1 MPRGIRNKL
10 AMFQH
15 VIHMSSRLINVLS
28 WGWSNYERGTA
39 IGKWQTQNCLG
50 TKTIIIIAFN
60 VQKQKIKGHRC
71 GGPAEQGS
79 VGGVLIDYAATIREA
94 INNTWPGSHAC
105 SLRLRTWGQHW
116 RQVLLVSSI
125 VLHCPPGVDNLNGS
139 AKRVMGLGQ
148 GSFWALVQRGSWPG
162 IAGPH
167 NCHTKISFGKPF
179 PYKTP
184 ATFLMRV
191 GQPPRIISLVKC
203 QKDGR
208 ARDMCSQHNDDDDHQ
223 PTEINYPETWICR
236 NFTRRL
242 QFRWSVSCVSGLLCE
257 ELNSINEMVN
267 AKKLTIKGSGL

>member
-148 GSFWALVQRGSWPG
+148 GSFWAQFSG
-162 IAGPH
+162 
-167 NCHTKISFGKPF
+167 
-179 PYKTP
+179 
-184 ATFLMRV
+184 
-191 GQPPRIISLVKC
+191 
-203 QKDGR
+203 
-208 ARDMCSQHNDDDDHQ
+208 DHDQ
-223 PTEINYPETWICR
+223 
-236 NFTRRL
+236 
-242 QFRWSVSCVSGLLCE
+242 GLLAHTIVILKSVLGSLFPIKHLQHSSCE
-257 ELNSINEMVN
+257 WANPR
-267 AKKLTIKGSGL
+267 G